1 MCFMEKFKTL
11 MKEFQG
17 DKIVQRQDQ
26 KLLEK
31 GARQVTILKWD
42 FPPQVL
48 QHSTLEMLC
57 LENGQFHSL
66 FKILIWG
73 EFSTIG
79 VALEH

>member
-1 MCFMEKFKTL
+1 MCLMEKFKTL

-42 FPPQVL
+42 FPQVL
-48 QHSTLEMLC
+48 FEVGFPTGSPA
-57 LENGQFHSL
+57 FHIGNVVFGKWTFSL
-66 FKILIWG
+66 VIQDFDLG
-73 EFSTIG
+73 
-79 VALEH
+79 